1 MLSKSTI
8 QYLKGLKE
16 KSNRYTEGFFLA
28 EGSKSAMDFLSSNL
42 GVEAIY
48 ATMDWTLRFP
58 QFKNDVRLQLVSAK
72 EIELISSLKSTRDVV
87 LQIAFQENNIENL
100 QLNHALHLVLND
112 IQDPGNL
119 GTIIRIADWYGIKNI
134 ICSNNTA
141 DCYNNKCIQS
151 TMGSLARVQ
160 VFYTDLAGWLAQ
172 AQLPVYGAV
181 MDGTSIN
188 EVLYQ
193 KEKGGLLL
201 IGNEGKGIDNE
212 LMAFVTEPITINRIG
227 QAESLN
233 AAIATAI
240 ICERFLNN
248 V

>member
-100 QLNHALHLVLND
+100 QLDNALHLVLND

-134 ICSNNTA
+134 VCSKNTA

-160 VFYTDLAGWLAQ
+160 VFYTDLATWLAQ
-172 AQLPVYGAV
+172 VQLPVYGAV

-193 KEKGGLLL
+193 KQKGGLLL
-201 IGNEGKGIDNE
+201 IGNEGKGIDSE
-212 LMAFVTEPITINRIG
+212 LMAFVSKPITINRIG